1 MRLFAAFALAS
12 LLSLPLSSSGAQ
24 DKSKPESQQREA
36 ERQPSNPAPAPA
48 PTAPT
53 VEINIG
59 TPSST
64 GVSETHKENP
74 RAEARPFITGGEGII
89 AVITAIYASISYF
102 SLRAIKRQALSA
114 EAQLAAE
121 SPWIMVNIEY
131 SPGMKGRFL
140 GTSKVRDEPETH
152 HTDFI
157 FRFDCINHGRTPAL
171 ITEKRATLK
180 IIPKNS
186 LPPKPDLKATEVFDD
201 RAEPL
206 AAGKESLTKRD
217 EHFSAPGYQGLDEWV
232 VLYGVVRYR
241 DVFGRDRQTTFGYE
255 VTLGE
260 KIERLPGSYWK
271 YNENT

>member
-1 MRLFAAFALAS
+1 MRLFASAVLAFF
-12 LLSLPLSSSGAQ
+12 LLSSFSSNSAQ
-24 DKSKPESQQREA
+24 DKSKTEYQTREA
-36 ERQPSNPAPAPA
+36 ESHPSNPSPSS
-48 PTAPT
+48 PTTT

-59 TPSST
+59 TPTNTSPGGGRKQES
-64 GVSETHKENP
+64 K
-74 RAEARPFITGGEGII
+74 AEARPFVTGGEGII
-89 AVITAIYASISYF
+89 AIITAVYVIISF
-102 SLRAIKRQALSA
+102 FTFRAIERQTLSA

-140 GTSKVRDEPETH
+140 GTIKVHDEPETH

-171 ITEKRATLK
+171 ITEKRAKL
-180 IIPKNS
+180 IIVPKDS
-186 LPPKPDLKATEVFDD
+186 LPRDPDLRATEVLDD

-206 AAGKESLTKRD
+206 AAGKKSFTKRD
-217 EHFSAPGYQGLDEWV
+217 EQFSAPGYQGLDDWT

-260 KIERLPGSYWK
+260 KIERLPGSYYR